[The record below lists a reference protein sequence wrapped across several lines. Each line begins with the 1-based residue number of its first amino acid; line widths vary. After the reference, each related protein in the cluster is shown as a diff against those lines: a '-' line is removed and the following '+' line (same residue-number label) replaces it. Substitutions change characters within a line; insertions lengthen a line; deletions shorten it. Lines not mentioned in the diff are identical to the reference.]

1 MKFTIFTICIISLH
15 FSNVEYIHFV
25 GQPISRTFS
34 FGKNWN
40 SISIKKKTK
49 QFPISP
55 FPADPGNHPS
65 TFSFHEF
72 GHSRY
77 LIYGASYSVCL
88 FVFSLSHL
96 A

>member
-1 MKFTIFTICIISLH
+1 MLSIFILLGNQSPELFHLEKTETL
-15 FSNVEYIHFV
+15 Y
-25 GQPISRTFS
+25 PL
-34 FGKNWN
+34 
-40 SISIKKKTK
+40 KKKKK